1 MKKLF
6 LILLSFYFTNSNA
19 QIDIFQAVRDNNV
32 IEIENYLKKNGD
44 VNAIN
49 SKSHSLLI
57 LASYND
63 AFETVQLL
71 LHYKADA
78 TIQDNTGNTALMG
91 ASFKGYTK
99 VAELLLLNGSN
110 PNMLNFNQ
118 ANALFF
124 AVTFGHPDIAKMLL
138 SYNTNLNQKDRFGK
152 TVLDHAFIQGN
163 QEMID
168 LLNSD

>member
-6 LILLSFYFTNSNA
+6 SILLFFYITISNA
-19 QIDIFQAVRDNNV
+19 QADIFQAVRENKI
-32 IEIENYLKKNGD
+32 IEIENYLKNNGD

-49 SKSHSLLI
+49 NKSHSLLI

-63 AFETVQLL
+63 AFEMVQLL
-71 LHYKADA
+71 LHHKADVN
-78 TIQDNTGNTALMG
+78 IQDNAGNTALMG

-99 VAELLLLNGSN
+99 IATVLLLNGSN
-110 PNMLNFNQ
+110 PNILNFNQ

-124 AVTFGHPDIAKMLL
+124 AVTFGNSDIAKMLI

-152 TVLDHAFIQGN
+152 TVLDHALMQDN

-168 LLNSD
+168 LINSQ